1 MKKKKVKETPH
12 VACDSVETRQK
23 MHPLQ
28 SSLSQSHE
36 KLHQVV
42 GLTAIEI
49 CCGAEFALSPL
60 LFKNMFLLHYTF
72 GNRCKRYYK

>member
-1 MKKKKVKETPH
+1 MKRKKVEENPH

-23 MHPLQ
+23 IYRFQ

-42 GLTAIEI
+42 GLTALQI
-49 CCGAEFALSPL
+49 CCGAEFGLSPL
-60 LFKNMFLLHYTF
+60 LFKSRFLLHYTF
-72 GNRCKRYYK
+72 ENRSKTCSE

>member
-23 MHPLQ
+23 LHPFQ
-28 SSLSQSHE
+28 SSLSLSHE

-42 GLTAIEI
+42 GLATLEI
-49 CCGAEFALSPL
+49 CCGAEFALFL
-60 LFKNMFLLHYTF
+60 LFFKSRFLVLYTF
-72 GNRCKRYYK
+72 ENKCKK